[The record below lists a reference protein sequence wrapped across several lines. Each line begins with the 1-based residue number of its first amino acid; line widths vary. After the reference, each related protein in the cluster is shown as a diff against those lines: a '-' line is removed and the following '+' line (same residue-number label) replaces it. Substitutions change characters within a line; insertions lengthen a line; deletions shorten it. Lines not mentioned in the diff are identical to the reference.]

1 MNVIELKNLTKNY
14 KERIA
19 VNTLTFE
26 IKQGEFFAL
35 LGFNGAGKT
44 TTIKMLSGLTKP
56 TSGDAYI
63 FNKSIVEE
71 MDDIKKFLNISPQ
84 ENAIAPNLS
93 VFDNLVF
100 MAEVYGFSKD
110 EAYEKADYMVKL
122 FGLEDRKKD
131 KSKKLSGGLKRRLSV
146 AMALISDPKIV
157 FLDEPT
163 LGLDV
168 RARRG
173 LWNILKT
180 LKGKVTVILTS
191 HYLDEVEALADRI
204 AIIDKGNLKAIG
216 RIEELKEQTKLD
228 KLEDVFLSL
237 TEGKESHENMG
248 L

>member
-100 MAEVYGFSKD
+100 MAEVYGFPKM
-110 EAYEKADYMVKL
+110 KPM
-122 FGLEDRKKD
+122 
-131 KSKKLSGGLKRRLSV
+131 KRR
-146 AMALISDPKIV
+146 I
-157 FLDEPT
+157 T
-163 LGLDV
+163 
-168 RARRG
+168 
-173 LWNILKT
+173 W
-180 LKGKVTVILTS
+180 
-191 HYLDEVEALADRI
+191 
-204 AIIDKGNLKAIG
+204 
-216 RIEELKEQTKLD
+216 
-228 KLEDVFLSL
+228 
-237 TEGKESHENMG
+237 
-248 L
+248 